1 MGKLLFYIGIFFLTL
16 IPLSVVLVSELVG
29 GWTTIYTRNKTIKK
43 PFTTSD
49 ISDLKEKVAIV
60 TGGNTGIGYETAKEL
75 AKKGARV
82 IITVRSK
89 EKGEATLS
97 RLTKDI
103 GNTENLVSFLELD
116 LGSLSSVKKFA
127 NEFVALNLPLHMLV
141 LNAGIMKSP
150 GSEFVGQEMRYGF
163 SLTSDGFEEHIGVNY
178 LSHYYLTRLLAEKLI
193 TSSPSRIVALSSSAH
208 VSAYEEGIRFD
219 MWLPTSIPPEYEDG
233 RAYGQSKLA
242 QLLFAKELAKQL
254 DGTGVTAYSCHP
266 GVIST
271 ELSRSMDKEFKKQ
284 SAGSAVG
291 EIGYQ
296 IFGWVFNH
304 AMFSPQ
310 DGALTQL
317 YLATT
322 SSDALINGGF
332 YWPLT
337 MHVNET
343 AHAQGMNTTLQ
354 EELWSRSEKIIE
366 EKTSSPLPKIDKTCK
381 N

>member
-1 MGKLLFYIGIFFLTL
+1 M
-16 IPLSVVLVSELVG
+16 
-29 GWTTIYTRNKTIKK
+29 
-43 PFTTSD
+43 
-49 ISDLKEKVAIV
+49 
-60 TGGNTGIGYETAKEL
+60 
-75 AKKGARV
+75 
-82 IITVRSK
+82 
-89 EKGEATLS
+89 
-97 RLTKDI
+97 
-103 GNTENLVSFLELD
+103 VSFLELD
-116 LGSLSSVKKFA
+116 LGSLSSIKKFA
-127 NEFVALNLPLHMLV
+127 NEFVALNLPLHVLV

-337 MHVNET
+337 MHVNKT